1 MEDGGRV
8 EYGQGTGPAGVQPI
22 ANPKTDFDT
31 VVRQMQ
37 DTTGLGLG
45 DAVLEVITKEQ
56 EQYSVEF
63 APERIVELRAVIKEM
78 VDAINS

>member
-1 MEDGGRV
+1 MKGTVSV
-8 EYGQGTGPAGVQPI
+8 EFTP
-22 ANPKTDFDT
+22 
-31 VVRQMQ
+31 RQ
-37 DTTGLGLG
+37 L